1 MSGSDADTED
11 GGFRESLRADLRRCR
26 SARLHIL
33 ASSVLSA
40 TLALAAVAFV
50 VVSGAVGTPVDF
62 ASFVGVVTVNSAWLF
77 GSIFALVG
85 LFVAYPARGSGEDRR
100 GSSVVSTL
108 VSRWLFIVIG
118 VVIGSVAVL
127 VVGVTAF
134 DSFGFASFVA
144 FALLTVAVVCV
155 YVSVGV
161 TLSFFVDTD
170 ERLVLSLLSVYV
182 FFVHLWDTALLPTLV
197 AMAVV
202 GDAAGVVGSP
212 PPFYDA
218 LLALSPYG
226 AYAALSNAA
235 VSGEG
240 ISTVAARM
248 LSFWLFVPP
257 LLAVLLAD

>member
-1 MSGSDADTED
+1 M
-11 GGFRESLRADLRRCR
+11 
-26 SARLHIL
+26 
-33 ASSVLSA
+33 
-40 TLALAAVAFV
+40 
-50 VVSGAVGTPVDF
+50 
-62 ASFVGVVTVNSAWLF
+62 
-77 GSIFALVG
+77 
-85 LFVAYPARGSGEDRR
+85 YPARALDENRIRVAVAG
-100 GSSVVSTL
+100 TL
-108 VSRWLFIVIG
+108 VSRWLLVVIG
-118 VVIGSVAVL
+118 AVIGSVVVL
-127 VVGVTAF
+127 VAGVTTF
-134 DSFGFASFVA
+134 DSFGIVSFVA
-144 FALLTVAVVCV
+144 FALLTVVVVCA

-240 ISTVAARM
+240 ISTVAALM
-248 LSFWLFVPP
+248 LFFWLFVPP
-257 LLAVLLAD
+257 LLIVFLAD